1 MRREFQLW
9 TLDSQWRNVRN
20 LFADKNFN
28 FIPWFWLQS
37 QSQWGWGESW
47 VSSLYLPPHYGHNN
61 VTRLRSPSKSG
72 DRFNVTGMRLQFFW
86 FHEMLFDE
94 LWSSNWHLGNTL
106 PKETR
111 TEFTIPEQSRKWPI
125 LRGFYWAVNEASGP
139 EIKYQPAFYYW
150 ARVTNMWWV
159 RNQVWDVRRM
169 SGWRVITGH
178 YVNWD
183 WQQHNI

>member
-1 MRREFQLW
+1 MCEIYLQTK
-9 TLDSQWRNVRN
+9 TL
-20 LFADKNFN
+20 
-28 FIPWFWLQS
+28 I
-37 QSQWGWGESW
+37 
-47 VSSLYLPPHYGHNN
+47 SSLGSDYKASHNGDG
-61 VTRLRSPSKSG
+61 VRVECHRYIYHRIMDTIMSPSCPLPANQGTDMFS
-72 DRFNVTGMRLQFFW
+72 DTGMRALFFGSTKCFW
-86 FHEMLFDE
+86 WVVIIKLTFGKHA
-94 LWSSNWHLGNTL
+94 SKGNQST
-106 PKETR
+106 K
-111 TEFTIPEQSRKWPI
+111 FTIPEQSRKWPI

-150 ARVTNMWWV
+150 AQVTNMWWV